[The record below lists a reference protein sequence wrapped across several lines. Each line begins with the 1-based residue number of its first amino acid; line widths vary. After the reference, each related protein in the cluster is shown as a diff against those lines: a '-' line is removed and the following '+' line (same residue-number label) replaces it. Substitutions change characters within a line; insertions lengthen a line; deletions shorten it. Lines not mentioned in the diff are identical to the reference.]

1 MVQAKTKELKI
12 TKVFNADQTGK
23 TKERVA
29 VMLLGDSDGNKF
41 DPFLV
46 NKTKLS
52 KIAETA
58 RENTA
63 THHGFERLLWSELD
77 PLQRGVHI
85 YGNATAWWNSEL
97 SIAFL
102 SYHFLGRPGRHEGDL
117 LLWDEFS
124 GYWRQDVQIFARLLN
139 VELLKPFNARL
150 RHKCVEF
157 LLEQV
162 RAAGAAVAFKM
173 TRLLQ
178 TNLLRWIKDAWTS
191 LS

>member
-1 MVQAKTKELKI
+1 MLKLQAIEAYHAFRSMVQAKTKELKI

-63 THHGFERLLWSELD
+63 THHGFERLLCPEPDWGS
-77 PLQRGVHI
+77 I
-85 YGNATAWWNSEL
+85 YKLLHAHEIPTDAIDATKDIEKSC
-97 SIAFL
+97 
-102 SYHFLGRPGRHEGDL
+102 
-117 LLWDEFS
+117 
-124 GYWRQDVQIFARLLN
+124 N
-139 VELLKPFNARL
+139 VYEEAT
-150 RHKCVEF
+150 V
-157 LLEQV
+157 
-162 RAAGAAVAFKM
+162 
-173 TRLLQ
+173 
-178 TNLLRWIKDAWTS
+178 
-191 LS
+191 

>member
-85 YGNATAWWNSEL
+85 YGNATAW
-97 SIAFL
+97 
-102 SYHFLGRPGRHEGDL
+102 PDRHEGEL

-124 GYWRQDVQIFARLLN
+124 GYWRQDVQTFARLLN

>member
-63 THHGFERLLWSELD
+63 THHG
-77 PLQRGVHI
+77 
-85 YGNATAWWNSEL
+85 
-97 SIAFL
+97 
-102 SYHFLGRPGRHEGDL
+102 YHFLGRPDRHEGEL